1 MLGIVQGC
9 LGTSVHSGSPPLR
22 GYHQEWTDSK
32 PKVFPG
38 NSIVALVLF
47 SVTLGALG
55 QLCMKQGMSEIG
67 AVTLRLSEVLPILGR
82 LLQGAFVPLGI
93 LLYAVSMISWL
104 VVLSRVELSYAY
116 PMISLGYVAVVLL
129 SYLVLHEPL
138 SAAKLVGVG
147 VICIGVLILSRH
159 S

>member
-1 MLGIVQGC
+1 M
-9 LGTSVHSGSPPLR
+9 
-22 GYHQEWTDSK
+22 
-32 PKVFPG
+32 
-38 NSIVALVLF
+38 ALVLF

-67 AVTLRLSEVLPILGR
+67 VVTLWLSEVLPILGR